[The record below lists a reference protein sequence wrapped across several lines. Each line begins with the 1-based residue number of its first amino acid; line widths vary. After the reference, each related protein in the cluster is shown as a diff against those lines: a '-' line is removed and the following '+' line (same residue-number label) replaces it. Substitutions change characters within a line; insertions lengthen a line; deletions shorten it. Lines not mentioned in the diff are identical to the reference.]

1 MSTGLFAFDN
11 ATAHTAFAENA
22 LLSSKM
28 NLFPGGSVPKMRDT
42 VWNGNRQS
50 MVIEEDYIIYDNKTK
65 SNINLRGQ
73 PKGLKWVLD
82 ERGLWQ
88 EGMVLECASCKKEP
102 NPNIT
107 NCCARRLMAN
117 QPDFLAQC
125 GQVQQE
131 IESRGHKV
139 TLFYLFILFIC

>member
-1 MSTGLFAFDN
+1 LIIQVRRAIDIFERTHPGCV
-11 ATAHTAFAENA
+11 
-22 LLSSKM
+22 
-28 NLFPGGSVPKMRDT
+28 GGSVPKMRDT

-88 EGMVLECASCKKEP
+88 EGMILECASCKKEP

-107 NCCARRLMAN
+107 N
-117 QPDFLAQC
+117 
-125 GQVQQE
+125 
-131 IESRGHKV
+131 
-139 TLFYLFILFIC
+139 